1 MLIDKGADV
10 NFKDLSGKPV
20 LMVGTNFTAWN
31 NFVIT
36 ATNFWRA
43 NLNFEFCTWKHVWCV
58 NTIHLILLFGMAIAV
73 KCSYDLFTFKL
84 LLLSIS
90 WTTNTLTIEFKF
102 ESLIVLIMQTI
113 FMRII
118 SWSMGYTI
126 WKVNYFCVI
135 CRLLVWTVTRQWW
148 NFW

>member
-36 ATNFWRA
+36 ASNFWRA
-43 NLNFEFCTWKHVWCV
+43 NLDLEFCAWKHIWRVF
-58 NTIHLILLFGMAIAV
+58 TIHLMLLFGMVIAV
-73 KCSYDLFTFKL
+73 KRCYDLFTLKL

-90 WTTNTLTIEFKF
+90 WTTNTLTLEFKS

-118 SWSMGYTI
+118 LWSMGYTI
-126 WKVNYFCVI
+126 WKVKYFCVI
-135 CRLLVWTVTRQWW
+135 YRRLVWTVIRRWW